1 MESIKNKMES
11 LVKDKEEMSDTADK
25 LEAEKVDFQNKASGF
40 DKSVSETE
48 RKISQIEEEFDDVTT
63 KHHNALEKLEIAT
76 KESSDFELEV
86 SALVRRVQLL
96 EEETARV
103 QERLDEVCSKLTTVE
118 KSAEDNER
126 QRKILEANS
135 FSNEEKMELQE
146 VQLTEAKTIAEDA
159 DRKYEEVVRKCR
171 MVEQELERVVDKAE
185 EFEGKSHEFETRLD
199 ADRQKLKELEEL
211 ASKNG
216 EQEDIFEE
224 QVRKLAANLSNE
236 ESRAEFAERTVDKLE
251 STIDYLQDN
260 LYNEKLAFIEMSKKL
275 DQTLNDMMQV

>member
-1 MESIKNKMES
+1 
-11 LVKDKEEMSDTADK
+11 
-25 LEAEKVDFQNKASGF
+25 
-40 DKSVSETE
+40 
-48 RKISQIEEEFDDVTT
+48 
-63 KHHNALEKLEIAT
+63 
-76 KESSDFELEV
+76 
-86 SALVRRVQLL
+86 
-96 EEETARV
+96 
-103 QERLDEVCSKLTTVE
+103 
-118 KSAEDNER
+118 
-126 QRKILEANS
+126 
-135 FSNEEKMELQE
+135 MELQE
-146 VQLTEAKTIAEDA
+146 VQLTEAKTIAEEA

-211 ASKNG
+211 AGKNG

-251 STIDYLQDN
+251 STIDYLQDS